1 MVYPQILCKTYL
13 KLKVNSYNTRNALAF
28 FSGNI
33 KIVRH
38 GLHTSS
44 YMTPKI
50 WDLVPN
56 EIKEVTILNEC
67 KTNRGIA
74 RT

>member
-1 MVYPQILCKTYL
+1 MQNIFKT
-13 KLKVNSYNTRNALAF
+13 KSNSYNTRNALAF

-50 WDLVPN
+50 WDLVPK
-56 EIKEVTILNEC
+56 EIKQVTILNEC

-74 RT
+74 RI